1 MAQNCVLGKGK
12 GLTKNAI
19 PVLFLFAFLKTL
31 FTKNHPERFTMIKR
45 KLWHAADRSDP
56 DGAVAAIAA
65 RLGVGFP
72 TALLLWHRGY
82 KTPDAAAAFIHL
94 ETEILRD
101 PFLLPDMIPAC
112 ERIVAALDKQEKI
125 VIYGDYD
132 VDGVT
137 AVSLLTLYLR
147 EKGGAVDYYIPN
159 RLGEGY
165 GVNREAVK
173 TLVENGASLII
184 TVDTGV
190 TALDEV
196 AYAASLGCDVVVTD
210 HHECRELLPK
220 AVAVVN
226 PHRPD
231 NTYPFTEL
239 AGVGVAFKL
248 VTALEMTLQK
258 RNGGLTVGFLSDLCR
273 RYIDLVALGT
283 VADVMPLVDENRL
296 IVSMGLRYMEQNAR
310 PGIRALLELADG
322 GKKGQKKRMTSSVIS
337 FALAPRINAAGRIST
352 ASRAVELFLTED
364 REQAVA
370 IATELCEIN
379 RRRQAEENKI
389 VEQITARI
397 LEDPDVGKS
406 PVIVLHEDG
415 WNHGVIGIVSSR
427 ITEKYNRPS
436 ILISFDG
443 EMGKGSGRSVKGLN
457 LVEALTHCS
466 DLLVKYGGHELAA
479 GLTVTK
485 ENLPAFRQ
493 RLCDYA
499 REHLGDEEPTV
510 TLEIDC
516 ELYPGEIS
524 LRQAEELNLLEP
536 CGTMNPVP
544 LFLMSDLEVLSAVP
558 IGAGHHTKL
567 LLEGEGRRFSA
578 VCFGSSPEELG
589 FAAGDRCD
597 IAFNLNVN
605 EFQGSRSEQLV
616 IRDMRHA
623 AEEEAR
629 FAARLSDYQT
639 VRESSAPLD
648 ASLLPKRE
656 DFVSVYLRLK
666 RIVGGE
672 EGTVCLHTFLYELNN
687 PPAQNGP
694 MTYTRLRLCLD
705 ILADA
710 GVISLTEKDLSLP
723 ARERFTVSIPNLE
736 QKVNL
741 EKSCLFKQ
749 LTARTTMPV

>member
-1 MAQNCVLGKGK
+1 M
-12 GLTKNAI
+12 T
-19 PVLFLFAFLKTL
+19 
-31 FTKNHPERFTMIKR
+31 KR
-45 KLWHAADRSDP
+45 KLWQANTRTDP
-56 DGAVAAIAA
+56 DGAVTAIAA
-65 RLGVGFP
+65 RLGIGFP

-82 KTPDAAAAFIHL
+82 KTPDEAAAFLHL
-94 ETEILRD
+94 ETEVLRD
-101 PFLLPDMIPAC
+101 PFLLPDMVPAC
-112 ERIVAALDKQEKI
+112 ERIAAALERKEHI
-125 VIYGDYD
+125 VVYGDYD

-147 EKGGAVDYYIPN
+147 EKGGMVDYYIPN

-173 TLVENGASLII
+173 TLVDNGASLLI

-190 TALDEV
+190 TAIDEA
-196 AYAASLGCDVVVTD
+196 AYAASLGCDVVITD
-210 HHECRELLPK
+210 HHECRESLPR
-220 AVAVVN
+220 AVAVIN

-248 VTALEMTLQK
+248 VTALEVTLRQRK
-258 RNGGLTVGFLSDLCR
+258 GLPTENFLSDLCR

-283 VADVMPLVDENRL
+283 VADVMPLRDENRL
-296 IVSMGLRYMEQNAR
+296 IVSMGLCYMDQAAR
-310 PGIRALLELADG
+310 PGIRALLESADG
-322 GKKGQKKRMTSSVIS
+322 GRSKQKRRMTSSVIS

-352 ASRAVELFLTED
+352 ASRAVELFLTESEE
-364 REQAVA
+364 RAAE
-370 IATELCEIN
+370 IAADLCEIN

-389 VEQITARI
+389 VEQIADRI
-397 LEDPDVGKS
+397 AADPDIGRS
-406 PVIVLHEDG
+406 PVIVLHDDG

-443 EMGKGSGRSVKGLN
+443 EMGKGSGRSIKGLN
-457 LVEALTHCS
+457 LVEALTHCD

-479 GLTVTK
+479 GLSVTK
-485 ENLPAFRQ
+485 DNLPAFRQ
-493 RLCDYA
+493 RICDYA
-499 REHLGDEEPTV
+499 REHLGDEEPVV
-510 TLEIDC
+510 TLDIDC
-516 ELYPGEIS
+516 ELYPEEIS

-536 CGTMNPVP
+536 CGVMNPVP
-544 LFLMSDLEVLSAVP
+544 LFLMSDLTVLDTIP
-558 IGAGHHTKL
+558 IGSGHHTKL
-567 LLEGEGRRFSA
+567 LLEGGGRRFSA

-589 FAAGDRCD
+589 YVAGDRCD

-605 EFQGSRSEQLV
+605 EFQGHRSEQLV

-623 AEEEAR
+623 AEEEASLTAR
-629 FAARLSDYQT
+629 LAEYLAAREGDT
-639 VRESSAPLD
+639 PLD
-648 ASLLPKRE
+648 IAILPKRE
-656 DFVSVYLRLK
+656 DFVAIYLRLK
-666 RIVGGE
+666 RIVGGT
-672 EGTVCLHTFLYELNN
+672 EGTVCLHTFLHELNGT
-687 PPAQNGP
+687 PGPNGP
-694 MTYTRLRLCLD
+694 MTYTRLRLSLD

-710 GVISLTEKDLSLP
+710 GVITLTEKDLSLP
-723 ARERFTVSIPNLE
+723 ARERFTVGIPNLE